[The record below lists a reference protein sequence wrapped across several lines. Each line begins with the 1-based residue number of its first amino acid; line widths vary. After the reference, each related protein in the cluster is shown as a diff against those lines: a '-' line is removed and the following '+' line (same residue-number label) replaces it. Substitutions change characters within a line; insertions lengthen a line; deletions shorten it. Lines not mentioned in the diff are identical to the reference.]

1 MVKVMLIICSISL
14 NLAALLQGKIF
25 PLQLL
30 IAIGIAFI
38 AASITYA
45 RVALAS
51 EERFSELYKYIKP

>member
-14 NLAALLQGKIF
+14 NLAALLQGKFF

-38 AASITYA
+38 AASIAYA
-45 RVALAS
+45 RVAVAS
-51 EERFSELYKYIKP
+51 QERFPELYKYIKP